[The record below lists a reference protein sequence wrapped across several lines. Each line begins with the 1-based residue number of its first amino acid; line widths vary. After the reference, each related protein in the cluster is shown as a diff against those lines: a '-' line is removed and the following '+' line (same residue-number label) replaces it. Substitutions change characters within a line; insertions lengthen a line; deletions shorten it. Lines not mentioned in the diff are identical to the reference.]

1 MRRRTPGPVSLRVDD
16 GPELPLELAVTNRQR
31 RRGLL
36 GRSGIDGAIWFEPC
50 RQVHTFRMRFPIDV
64 AYVDRAGRVVLTR
77 TLPRGRIGPLSLRTR
92 SIIEAEAGAF
102 WRWGLAEGSRVQVL
116 DEAGRA

>member
-1 MRRRTPGPVSLRVDD
+1 MRRRASGPAVLIVDD
-16 GPELPLELAVTNRQR
+16 GPEIPLELAVTNRQR

-36 GRSGIDGAIWFEPC
+36 GRTGIDGAFLLEPC

-102 WRWGLAEGSRVQVL
+102 GRWGLVEGSRVQVV
-116 DEAGRA
+116 GGQK